1 VSLSNKTELAI
12 GNRSVCYPNAMR
24 TPKSTPVESRFR
36 FKKTHVEA
44 VVWKAI
50 EPVECYQCGRTVE
63 VGELFTRS
71 ADKKGKVYGIR
82 YTNCRDC
89 VPFEPSPRQY

>member
-1 VSLSNKTELAI
+1 
-12 GNRSVCYPNAMR
+12 
-24 TPKSTPVESRFR
+24 
-36 FKKTHVEA
+36 
-44 VVWKAI
+44 VWKAI